1 MPHAATKAQTL
12 LAGSLLVLW
21 AACTPV
27 PKAAAVDGEG
37 LKAFAGARIVDGT
50 GAGAVEGAGILVR
63 EGRIEAIGANVEI
76 PEGVETV
83 DLTGKFVVPGFIN
96 AHGHVGGVRGLELG
110 HYTEDNLLD
119 QLGLYARYGI
129 TTVNSLGGDG
139 PEAVALREAQ
149 DASLDRARIFLAGAV
164 VAADTI
170 DEARSMVDANAELGV
185 DVIKIRV
192 DDNLGTTKKM
202 APEIYRAVID
212 RAHEKGL
219 RVASHLF
226 YLEDAHGLLEA
237 GTDFVAHSVRDREVD
252 EELVSLLK
260 EKDVCYCPTLTREVS
275 TFVYEEVPEFFEDPF
290 FLKEADTAVL
300 EQLKDPE
307 RMRSVRDSPSARR
320 YKTALEIAMKNL
332 KIVAD
337 GGATVAFGTDTGP
350 PARFQGYFEHME
362 MAMMAEAGLTPAQII
377 TSATGDA
384 ARCLGFYD
392 VGTLAPGKWAD
403 FVVLDA
409 DPLAD
414 IKNMRQIDSV
424 WIAGNRVPAGLVAAR
439 LVAGVVAGSQGSDEP
454 IVIAHRGASGHRP
467 EHTLEAYRLA
477 IEQGADY
484 IEPDLVATR
493 DGVLVA
499 RHENEITETTDV
511 ADHPELADRRTTKTI
526 DSREVTGWF
535 TEDFTLEELKTLRA
549 RERLS
554 ELRSTDYD
562 GRYEVPTLQEIL
574 ELLHEVN
581 GQPGRTGRRVGLYPE
596 TKHPSYFAKIGLP
609 LEEPLVEALHRAGW
623 RDADDPVFIQS
634 FEVGNLKKLQ
644 GMTRLPLVQLVPA
657 GGRPPDLARAGDPRT
672 YADLVTREGLAE
684 IATYAEGVGVH
695 KRLVLPP
702 DAQGALG
709 PPTALVSEAHRAGL
723 LVHVWTLRAEN
734 AFLPAGLQKGEARAE
749 TGDMRGEA
757 LRFLEAG
764 VDGFFTDHP
773 DVGVAARDAFIQSGR
788 RR

>member
-1 MPHAATKAQTL
+1 MPHTTTKAQTL

-21 AACTPV
+21 VACMPGSKTG
-27 PKAAAVDGEG
+27 AVDGEG
-37 LKAFAGARIVDGT
+37 LKAFAGARVVDGT
-50 GAGAVEGAGILVR
+50 GAAAIEGAGILVR
-63 EGRIEAIGANVEI
+63 AGRIEAIGANVEI

-110 HYTEDNLLD
+110 HYTEENLLD

-170 DEARSMVDANAELGV
+170 DAARSMVDANAELGV

-260 EKDVCYCPTLTREVS
+260 QKDVCYCPTLTREVS

-290 FLKEADTAVL
+290 FFKEADPAVL

-332 KIVAD
+332 KTVAD

-377 TSATGDA
+377 ASATGDA
-384 ARCLGFYD
+384 ARCLGFHD

-414 IKNMRQIDSV
+414 IKHMRQIDSV
-424 WIAGNRVPAGLVAAR
+424 WIAGNRVPAGAR
-439 LVAGVVAGSQGSDEP
+439 
-454 IVIAHRGASGHRP
+454 
-467 EHTLEAYRLA
+467 
-477 IEQGADY
+477 
-484 IEPDLVATR
+484 
-493 DGVLVA
+493 
-499 RHENEITETTDV
+499 
-511 ADHPELADRRTTKTI
+511 
-526 DSREVTGWF
+526 
-535 TEDFTLEELKTLRA
+535 
-549 RERLS
+549 
-554 ELRSTDYD
+554 
-562 GRYEVPTLQEIL
+562 
-574 ELLHEVN
+574 
-581 GQPGRTGRRVGLYPE
+581 GRR
-596 TKHPSYFAKIGLP
+596 
-609 LEEPLVEALHRAGW
+609 
-623 RDADDPVFIQS
+623 
-634 FEVGNLKKLQ
+634 
-644 GMTRLPLVQLVPA
+644 
-657 GGRPPDLARAGDPRT
+657 
-672 YADLVTREGLAE
+672 
-684 IATYAEGVGVH
+684 
-695 KRLVLPP
+695 
-702 DAQGALG
+702 
-709 PPTALVSEAHRAGL
+709 
-723 LVHVWTLRAEN
+723 
-734 AFLPAGLQKGEARAE
+734 
-749 TGDMRGEA
+749 
-757 LRFLEAG
+757 
-764 VDGFFTDHP
+764 
-773 DVGVAARDAFIQSGR
+773 
-788 RR
+788 